1 MATIIVF
8 MKTRR
13 QQTFKCIV
21 DHVKSDY
28 VLHSRREIMSWI
40 DDGRESLGTW
50 QPPGP
55 VGRCPAPARPRQL
68 SAS

>member
-1 MATIIVF
+1 MSVLVHGKYKIVFSYNGDLTMATIIVF

-28 VLHSRREIMSWI
+28 VLHSRRETMSWI
-40 DDGRESLGTW
+40 DDGRES
-50 QPPGP
+50 
-55 VGRCPAPARPRQL
+55 
-68 SAS
+68 

>member
-55 VGRCPAPARPRQL
+55 GG
-68 SAS
+68 